1 MIDRSPW
8 SRVASFAA
16 ALLACGAAQA
26 VRPPAWTP
34 IGPPGGAAA
43 SIAADP
49 SRASRVAVL
58 SAGSTL
64 AVSEDAGQSWTM
76 HPSPCGAGFADV
88 GSLEFHR
95 GALHVACG
103 RGVFRSID
111 SGATWVELTP
121 AGGSAAR
128 GVLFSPPDPSIML
141 AIEPETEQFTLDG
154 GRTWRWLGIGTGTL
168 ALAMHVSQR
177 DAAFALQRA
186 SGQHPVQLHKLSP
199 LGSASV
205 VVSDLVAAAEHT
217 AECGR
222 AALAQDADGTL
233 YAAAFCRLLVS
244 SDQGLSW
251 RAAGSL
257 GPGGFDVG
265 VLTRLRADPGRAGHA
280 IALGTTALLETRD
293 GGRTWART
301 PFPSTPGG
309 GWLPDLA
316 VGADG
321 AAWVATRGEPHLL
334 VARDGVLAPVAIP
347 LRESGWLAPEAGR
360 DARFRMAAA
369 PGTDRIWRSSD
380 GGATWTAGAIAGFV
394 VHEILQVDAGPSAF
408 YALTSP
414 AEAGRATH
422 VHLTLDGGATW
433 QDTGA
438 ALATEDGLTVR
449 ALQPAG
455 PQPGLI
461 HAIAARR
468 TYVGGG
474 IFSHEAEAALT
485 SRDGGRTWARIATD
499 VAGTPRS
506 LLASPSDTQ
515 RLYLA
520 TNGGLYRS
528 TNGGAGWTLMSSS
541 FFPPLELAAIDA
553 ADPDVLYAKSQE
565 RVWISEDGGTS
576 WRKAPRLDF
585 RHASSIAEIA
595 VRSDPFDR
603 DTVYAVDTAGIAFRS
618 RDRGRTWR
626 QLSLPHQ
633 AGEIHPAAVRV
644 AASGVSRSLLA
655 KSTRSLLE
663 LPVAAEP
670 LVIDAGLWWNPSRSG
685 TGLSIV
691 QHASGQLFVVWF
703 TYDASG
709 KPLWQVVPGGRWV
722 DERTFEGELYQTR
735 AAAYFSGAFD
745 PATVSI
751 RRVGSARLAFADGE
765 RATFS
770 YARTEGSSGTGEIER
785 QRLGATWPA
794 FIASIAD
801 LWWSPHE
808 SGAGLGVAH
817 EGERLF
823 LTWFAYDQAGNP
835 TWLVGSDVKRDNM
848 VNRFEGDLHATEG
861 PPDGTPYDPAKVV
874 VRKVGSAVLWRRG
887 DTLSIDYEAFGSR
900 GRRELSRQPF

>member
-1 MIDRSPW
+1 
-8 SRVASFAA
+8 
-16 ALLACGAAQA
+16 
-26 VRPPAWTP
+26 
-34 IGPPGGAAA
+34 
-43 SIAADP
+43 
-49 SRASRVAVL
+49 
-58 SAGSTL
+58 
-64 AVSEDAGQSWTM
+64 M
-76 HPSPCGAGFADV
+76 HPSPCRPFFAGV

-103 RGVFRSID
+103 HGVFRSID

-121 AGGSAAR
+121 AGGSAAQ
-128 GVLFSPPDPSIML
+128 GVLFSPRDPSIML
-141 AIEPETEQFTLDG
+141 ATDDGTAEFTLDG
-154 GRTWRWLGIGTGTL
+154 GRTWRPLDLALGTV
-168 ALAMHVSQR
+168 ALAMHVSQP
-177 DAAFALQRA
+177 DAAFALQNATLFPGTQQAVR
-186 SGQHPVQLHKLSP
+186 LHKLAP
-199 LGSASV
+199 LGGASG
-205 VVSDLVAAAEHT
+205 VVSDLVAAAEPT
-217 AECGR
+217 AQCGR
-222 AALAQDADGTL
+222 TDLAQDANGTL
-233 YAAAFCRLLVS
+233 YAAASCRLFVS

-265 VLTRLRADPGRAGHA
+265 LLSRLRPDPGRAGHA
-280 IALGTTALLETRD
+280 FALGTAALLETRD
-293 GGRTWART
+293 GGQTWARM
-301 PFPSTPGG
+301 PLSSTPGG

-321 AAWVATRGEPHLL
+321 AAWIATRGEPHLL

-347 LRESGWLAPEAGR
+347 LRESGLLAPEAGR
-360 DARFRMAAA
+360 DARFRIAAA
-369 PGTDRIWRSSD
+369 PGVDRFWRSSD
-380 GGATWTAGAIAGFV
+380 GGATWAAGAIAGYV

-422 VHLTLDGGATW
+422 AHLTLDGGATW

-438 ALATEDGLTVR
+438 ALATEDGLTVT

-474 IFSHEAEAALT
+474 VFSLVAEAALT
-485 SRDGGRTWARIATD
+485 SRDGGRTWARIATG

-506 LLASPSDTQ
+506 LLASPSNAQ

-520 TNGGLYRS
+520 TSGGLYRS
-528 TNGGAGWTLMSSS
+528 TNGGAEWTLVSSR
-541 FFPPLELAAIDA
+541 FPPLELAAIDA

-576 WRKAPRLDF
+576 WREAPRLDF

-765 RATFS
+765 HATFS

-785 QRLGATWPA
+785 QRLGATQPA

-835 TWLVGSDVKRDNM
+835 TWLVGSDIRRGSM
-848 VNRFEGDLHATEG
+848 VDQFEGDLHATEG

-874 VRKVGSAVLWRRG
+874 VRKVGSALLWRRG
-887 DTLSIDYEAFGSR
+887 DALSINYEAFGSR
-900 GRRELSRQPF
+900 GWRLLSRQPF